1 MFLPLSGTMGLVMK
15 QVHSNYSLKGLD
27 FSNIRNRNEKRVIR
41 YLRELLEK
49 PDAPY
54 LIDDEIFD
62 IYAYALNNLP
72 ARYAQTGTIILR
84 DPVKKGDI
92 EEAVAEAIKHITSNP
107 KD

>member
-1 MFLPLSGTMGLVMK
+1 MSLLFSGIMELAMK
-15 QVHSNYSLKGLD
+15 QSQANYSLKGLD
-27 FSNIRNRNEKRVIR
+27 LSNIRNRNEKRVIR

-54 LIDDEIFD
+54 LMDEEVFD

-92 EEAVAEAIKHITSNP
+92 EEAVAEAIKHITTNP